1 MWYSLFRGRF
11 WGCGPSRGASGAAA
25 LISMDMEAVEMG
37 IWAIGLLLL
46 CSVVIVAVVVVIG
59 ASSPAAAAAASTTAR
74 FE

>member
-25 LISMDMEAVEMG
+25 LISMDMEAVE
-37 IWAIGLLLL
+37 AIGLLLL
-46 CSVVIVAVVVVIG
+46 CSVVAVAVVVVVIG
-59 ASSPAAAAAASTTAR
+59 ASSPAAAAAASAAAR